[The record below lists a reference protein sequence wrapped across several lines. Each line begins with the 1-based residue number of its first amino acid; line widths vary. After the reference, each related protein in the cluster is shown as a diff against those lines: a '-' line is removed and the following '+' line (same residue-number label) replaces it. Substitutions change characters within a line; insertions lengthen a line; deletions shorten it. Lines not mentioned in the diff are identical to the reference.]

1 MNPLAQQI
9 SQMSPLKVALAA
21 QQMASKMALM
31 NADPIAVIGI
41 GCRFPGGANNP
52 EQYWQLLTEGRD
64 AVVEMAS
71 TGRWDTEK
79 YYDANPETPGKMTVR
94 HGGFLDNVDQF
105 DAQFFGISPREAAV
119 LDPQQR
125 LLLEV
130 SWEALENAGIV
141 PSTLH
146 NSSTGVYVG
155 ITTSEYEKLCLQS
168 DTVQKDNNHIAYMG
182 TGNDTCAAA
191 GRLSYSLGL
200 TGPSLSVNT
209 ACSSSLVATH
219 LACESLRHRTSDMAI
234 AGGVNLTLIP
244 DIYVVFSKAGMLSPD
259 GRCKTFDASANG
271 YVRGEGCGILVLK
284 RLSDA
289 VADGNNILAIIRGS
303 AVNQDGRSSGL
314 TVPNGPAQQAVIR
327 QALDNSGVAPAQVG
341 YVEAHGTGTSLGD
354 PIEVGALGE
363 VFREREQ
370 PLLIGSAKTNIGH
383 LESGAGAAG
392 LIKTI
397 LCLQHGEIPPNLHF
411 KQPSP
416 HIEWDKLPIKVVT
429 ERTAWPSTR
438 RIAGV
443 SSFGYSGTNS
453 HIVLEAAP
461 TLEQTADST
470 VERTHH
476 LLTLSARTKDA
487 LTALANTY
495 ADYLQNHPD
504 TSLEDIC
511 FTANTRRT
519 VFAHRL
525 AVTATD
531 HAELSAQLTAFAQG
545 ESSGVLTGANADALH
560 AKTAFLFTGQGSQYV
575 GMGYDLYLTQ
585 PTFRQALQRCDELL
599 RPYLAHSLLDVM
611 YPGHASTNISP
622 ELINDT
628 AYTQPALFA
637 IEYALA
643 TLWQSWGIQP
653 DVMLGHSVG
662 EYPAACLAGVF
673 SLEDGLRL
681 IAARGRLMQALPR
694 SGGMISIMVDEASV
708 AAAIRPYAATVSL
721 AAINGPNS
729 VVIAGE
735 TQAVQTIAAQFAAT
749 GVKTQALTVSHAFH
763 SPLMNPMLADF
774 AEVANSITYHAPRIS
789 MVSNVTGQLVTNE
802 MSTPAYWVQHV
813 REAVH
818 FNAGM
823 QALAAAGCNVFLEV
837 GAKPILLGM
846 GRSCISVDGAL
857 WMPSLRPKRA
867 DWQQLLDSLGELHVH
882 SIPVDWQGFERDYV
896 RHAVNLPTYP
906 FQRQRHWLPASTQA
920 KRNSSALR
928 PLVDKLIQSPL
939 LKETIL
945 ETAFSTAALPFLQDH
960 KVFEEIVVPGASHL
974 AVILSGAELLG
985 MTACQLEDV
994 IFPAPLT
1001 LPEGQERTVQVV
1013 MTPDSDT
1020 QAFQL
1025 ISTSPND
1032 ADAITHATG
1041 RLAEQA
1047 ASTART
1053 AALPTLQAR
1062 CKESIDPDSLYDIA
1076 AEQFIV
1082 FGPSFR
1088 WIEGLWRGD
1097 GEALARFNLPES
1109 IGSLDGYWL
1118 HPGLLDACFQT
1129 AGVTLNEDAS
1139 SDTLL
1144 PFMLKNMQVFA
1155 APQGQAWW
1163 CHVVQVGTTAWDI
1176 QLFDDEGQV
1185 FVNMSGFEMRKAP
1198 RDGMQRRHLADWL
1211 YTAQWQPKPLEQA
1224 AFAQEAGSWLIFND
1238 SNGLGDQL
1246 NVQLQ
1251 ENWQSCVVVNAG
1263 ASYSS
1268 ATNQQFTIDP
1278 SQAADYQRLMD
1289 AAFTQT
1295 GTACRGVIYLW
1306 GTETQANLEGMPALA
1321 QRLSV
1326 GLLHTVQALRH
1337 SKLTA
1342 KLWLVTQGAQAVAGE
1357 THLQVAQAA
1366 LWGFGRTLAIE
1377 QPDLA
1382 CTCLDLSPATD
1393 ADNLTALLAELAG
1406 HDGEDQIAWRAGTRQ
1421 VARLTRHQETAQGLT
1436 QPEGPFRVQ
1445 LANYG
1450 SPDELRLVPIT
1461 RRAPEAHEVEVE
1473 VKTTALNFR
1482 DVLNSLGML
1491 KDYYAEV
1498 LGIKR
1503 AEDVPLGFE
1512 CAGTIVAVGAGVTDL
1527 HVGDEVAVATQGSF
1541 ASYVTVEAY
1550 CVARKPASLSFEA
1563 AAGVPTAFLTAY
1575 YALHNVAQLQAGDRI
1590 LIHSAAGGV
1599 GQAAVQLAQAVGA
1612 EVFATAS
1619 TGKWDALKA
1628 QGIQH
1633 VMNSRTLDFADE
1645 IMQIT
1650 NGKGVD
1656 VILNSL
1662 NGDFIDKS
1670 FAVLAQGGRFVEIGK
1685 IGIWDEAKVAELRPD
1700 AKYYPFDLGEV
1711 TTADPSLMTSMLNA
1725 VMAGFEDG
1733 KLAALP
1739 QTTFPITDVAN
1750 AYRYMQQTK
1759 HVGKVVLT
1767 FTDATPAAIHVDGSY
1782 LVTGGLGGLGLQVA
1796 QYLADQGARHLVLT
1810 SRSGANTEAAQTLVQ
1825 NLSEQGVAVS
1835 VVKGD
1840 VANADDVARMLDV
1853 AQSQAPLRGVI
1864 HAAGLI
1870 DDGGVL
1876 QQTPERFA
1884 RVMAPKVL
1892 GAWLLHN
1899 QTQDLPLDFFISFSS
1914 IASLMGSPGQTN
1926 YSAANAVVDMLMQ
1939 QRRAQGLPGISI
1951 NWGPWAETGMAA
1963 DLSFEGEGLDKIAP
1977 DAGIQVLAEL
1987 IQRAPQMPAQIG
1999 VFPMNWSKFM
2009 QQFPANQIPPFV
2021 SQMQRK
2027 QAPKQAKATSTGSDI
2042 MQRLQNATA
2051 ADKQTLLVEY
2061 ISAQL
2066 TQVLGLDA
2074 SQTTPPDQHW
2084 NELGLDSLMTVELKN
2099 RLDRALHVSIPLETI
2114 MQEAT
2119 TQLLA
2124 NMVIKRLEDKIA
2136 TQSDDDAPAEDAYAK
2151 NQAGLDAEVA
2161 MLQAIP
2167 QTYVNVDEQR
2177 ERQVLIDGR
2186 WRCDFASCNYLGMDL
2201 HPDVINSIPAALDK
2215 WGVHPSWTRAVAS
2228 PGLYPELEQEL
2239 ADLLGSPTTLVFPS
2253 IHLLH
2258 LGVLPMLAG
2267 FNGVI
2272 LKDNA
2277 AHHSIYE
2284 ACLRSQADGIEW
2296 LEFAHNDL
2304 ADLERKLSRYR
2315 PEQSKIIAIDGV
2327 YSMSGEFPPL
2337 PEMSALAKKYN
2348 ALIYVDDAHGVGVIG
2363 ENPTEDMPYGHGG
2376 CGIVKYFGLDYEA
2389 DRIIYVGGL
2398 SKSFSSYGAFITCF
2412 DQAMK
2417 SRLSLAGPFVF
2428 SGPSPV
2434 ASLASALAGLK
2445 VNRSEGERMRR
2456 QVYQLTHKLVS
2467 SAKAMGYE
2475 VDNEHDFPI
2484 VGVVIG
2490 NVDEVTEACK
2500 LLWEYDILITPAIYP
2515 AVPMH
2520 RNLVRFSITASNTEA
2535 EIDQAIKG
2543 LQAVWDM
2550 IHAEEAVSA

>member
-21 QQMASKMALM
+21 QQVASKMALV

-41 GCRFPGGANNP
+41 GCRFPGGVNNP
-52 EQYWQLLTEGRD
+52 EQYWQLLTEGRN

-79 YYDANPETPGKMTVR
+79 YYDPNPETPGKMTVR

-168 DTVQKDNNHIAYMG
+168 DTIQKDNNHIAYMG

-219 LACESLRHRTSDMAI
+219 LACESLRHRTSNMAI

-271 YVRGEGCGILVLK
+271 YVRGEGCGILILK

-289 VADGNNILAIIRGS
+289 VADGNNVLAIIRGS

-327 QALDNSGVAPAQVG
+327 QALNNSGVAPAQVG

-397 LCLQHGEIPPNLHF
+397 LSLQHGEIPPNLHF

-416 HIEWDKLPIKVVT
+416 HIEWDKLPVKVVT

-470 VERTHH
+470 VERTQH

-487 LTALANTY
+487 LTTLATTY
-495 ADYLQNHPD
+495 ADYLQNHPE
-504 TSLEDIC
+504 TSLADIC

-525 AVTATD
+525 AITATD

-599 RPYLAHSLLDVM
+599 RPHLAHSLLDVM

-622 ELINDT
+622 DLINDT

-694 SGGMISIMVDEASV
+694 NGGMISIMADEASV
-708 AAAIRPYAATVSL
+708 AEAIRPYAATVSL

-735 TQAVQTIAAQFAAT
+735 TQAVQAIAAEFAAA

-763 SPLMNPMLADF
+763 SPLMEPMLADF

-802 MSTPAYWVQHV
+802 MSNPNYWVQHV

-837 GAKPILLGM
+837 GAKPVLLGM
-846 GRSCISVDGAL
+846 GRSCISVDGSL

-985 MTACQLEDV
+985 MNACQLEDV

-1013 MTPDSDT
+1013 MTPDGDT

-1032 ADAITHATG
+1032 EEAITHATG
-1041 RLAEQA
+1041 RLAEQT

-1062 CKESIDPDSLYDIA
+1062 CKEIIEPDSLYDIA

-1097 GEALARFNLPES
+1097 GEALARFSLPES

-1163 CHVVQVGTTAWDI
+1163 CHVVQVGATAWDI

-1185 FVNMSGFEMRKAP
+1185 FVNISGFEMRKAP

-1224 AFAQEAGSWLIFND
+1224 AFTQEAGSWLIFND

-1251 ENWQSCVVVNAG
+1251 ENWQSCVMVNAG
-1263 ASYSS
+1263 ASYSAS
-1268 ATNQQFTIDP
+1268 ANQHFTIDP

-1289 AAFTQT
+1289 AAFTQS
-1295 GTACRGVIYLW
+1295 GTTCRG
-1306 GTETQANLEGMPALA
+1306 GFTC
-1321 QRLSV
+1321 
-1326 GLLHTVQALRH
+1326 
-1337 SKLTA
+1337 
-1342 KLWLVTQGAQAVAGE
+1342 GE
-1357 THLQVAQAA
+1357 
-1366 LWGFGRTLAIE
+1366 
-1377 QPDLA
+1377 
-1382 CTCLDLSPATD
+1382 
-1393 ADNLTALLAELAG
+1393 
-1406 HDGEDQIAWRAGTRQ
+1406 
-1421 VARLTRHQETAQGLT
+1421 
-1436 QPEGPFRVQ
+1436 
-1445 LANYG
+1445 
-1450 SPDELRLVPIT
+1450 
-1461 RRAPEAHEVEVE
+1461 
-1473 VKTTALNFR
+1473 
-1482 DVLNSLGML
+1482 
-1491 KDYYAEV
+1491 
-1498 LGIKR
+1498 
-1503 AEDVPLGFE
+1503 
-1512 CAGTIVAVGAGVTDL
+1512 
-1527 HVGDEVAVATQGSF
+1527 
-1541 ASYVTVEAY
+1541 
-1550 CVARKPASLSFEA
+1550 RKPKPIWTEC
-1563 AAGVPTAFLTAY
+1563 
-1575 YALHNVAQLQAGDRI
+1575 LH
-1590 LIHSAAGGV
+1590 
-1599 GQAAVQLAQAVGA
+1599 
-1612 EVFATAS
+1612 
-1619 TGKWDALKA
+1619 
-1628 QGIQH
+1628 
-1633 VMNSRTLDFADE
+1633 
-1645 IMQIT
+1645 
-1650 NGKGVD
+1650 
-1656 VILNSL
+1656 
-1662 NGDFIDKS
+1662 
-1670 FAVLAQGGRFVEIGK
+1670 
-1685 IGIWDEAKVAELRPD
+1685 
-1700 AKYYPFDLGEV
+1700 
-1711 TTADPSLMTSMLNA
+1711 
-1725 VMAGFEDG
+1725 
-1733 KLAALP
+1733 
-1739 QTTFPITDVAN
+1739 
-1750 AYRYMQQTK
+1750 
-1759 HVGKVVLT
+1759 
-1767 FTDATPAAIHVDGSY
+1767 
-1782 LVTGGLGGLGLQVA
+1782 
-1796 QYLADQGARHLVLT
+1796 
-1810 SRSGANTEAAQTLVQ
+1810 
-1825 NLSEQGVAVS
+1825 
-1835 VVKGD
+1835 
-1840 VANADDVARMLDV
+1840 
-1853 AQSQAPLRGVI
+1853 
-1864 HAAGLI
+1864 
-1870 DDGGVL
+1870 
-1876 QQTPERFA
+1876 
-1884 RVMAPKVL
+1884 
-1892 GAWLLHN
+1892 
-1899 QTQDLPLDFFISFSS
+1899 
-1914 IASLMGSPGQTN
+1914 
-1926 YSAANAVVDMLMQ
+1926 
-1939 QRRAQGLPGISI
+1939 
-1951 NWGPWAETGMAA
+1951 
-1963 DLSFEGEGLDKIAP
+1963 
-1977 DAGIQVLAEL
+1977 
-1987 IQRAPQMPAQIG
+1987 
-1999 VFPMNWSKFM
+1999 
-2009 QQFPANQIPPFV
+2009 
-2021 SQMQRK
+2021 
-2027 QAPKQAKATSTGSDI
+2027 
-2042 MQRLQNATA
+2042 
-2051 ADKQTLLVEY
+2051 
-2061 ISAQL
+2061 
-2066 TQVLGLDA
+2066 
-2074 SQTTPPDQHW
+2074 
-2084 NELGLDSLMTVELKN
+2084 
-2099 RLDRALHVSIPLETI
+2099 
-2114 MQEAT
+2114 
-2119 TQLLA
+2119 
-2124 NMVIKRLEDKIA
+2124 
-2136 TQSDDDAPAEDAYAK
+2136 
-2151 NQAGLDAEVA
+2151 
-2161 MLQAIP
+2161 
-2167 QTYVNVDEQR
+2167 
-2177 ERQVLIDGR
+2177 
-2186 WRCDFASCNYLGMDL
+2186 WRN
-2201 HPDVINSIPAALDK
+2201 
-2215 WGVHPSWTRAVAS
+2215 
-2228 PGLYPELEQEL
+2228 
-2239 ADLLGSPTTLVFPS
+2239 
-2253 IHLLH
+2253 
-2258 LGVLPMLAG
+2258 
-2267 FNGVI
+2267 
-2272 LKDNA
+2272 
-2277 AHHSIYE
+2277 
-2284 ACLRSQADGIEW
+2284 
-2296 LEFAHNDL
+2296 
-2304 ADLERKLSRYR
+2304 
-2315 PEQSKIIAIDGV
+2315 
-2327 YSMSGEFPPL
+2327 
-2337 PEMSALAKKYN
+2337 
-2348 ALIYVDDAHGVGVIG
+2348 
-2363 ENPTEDMPYGHGG
+2363 
-2376 CGIVKYFGLDYEA
+2376 
-2389 DRIIYVGGL
+2389 
-2398 SKSFSSYGAFITCF
+2398 
-2412 DQAMK
+2412 
-2417 SRLSLAGPFVF
+2417 
-2428 SGPSPV
+2428 
-2434 ASLASALAGLK
+2434 ASA
-2445 VNRSEGERMRR
+2445 
-2456 QVYQLTHKLVS
+2456 
-2467 SAKAMGYE
+2467 SACCTPSKRC
-2475 VDNEHDFPI
+2475 
-2484 VGVVIG
+2484 
-2490 NVDEVTEACK
+2490 VTAN
-2500 LLWEYDILITPAIYP
+2500 WQ
-2515 AVPMH
+2515 
-2520 RNLVRFSITASNTEA
+2520 RNS
-2535 EIDQAIKG
+2535 G
-2543 LQAVWDM
+2543 W
-2550 IHAEEAVSA
+2550 